1 MSNEILVKFL
11 LNLYEKTGDN
21 EIGYFD
27 RYEIGEGI
35 GLLDKVQ
42 TDHVVENL
50 VKDGFVI
57 NDVQSSKIRITEEGN
72 KRLRNNQI

>member
-1 MSNEILVKFL
+1 MSNEILGKFL
-11 LNLYEKTGDN
+11 LKLYEKTGDN

-57 NDVQSSKIRITEEGN
+57 NDAQSSKIRITEEGN

>member
-1 MSNEILVKFL
+1 MSNEILGKYL
-11 LNLYEKTGDN
+11 LKLYEKTGDN

-35 GLLDKVQ
+35 ALLDKVQ

-50 VKDGFVI
+50 VKNGFVI
-57 NDVQSSKIRITEEGN
+57 NDAQSSKIRITEEGN

>member
-1 MSNEILVKFL
+1 MSNEILGKFL
-11 LNLYEKTGDN
+11 LKLYEKTGDN

-42 TDHVVENL
+42 TDHIVENL

-72 KRLRNNQI
+72 KRLRNNQF